1 MPGIAARSLPA
12 LAPPVSFEI
21 VDHAC
26 HQCGTTVEE
35 GTAFC
40 KQCGAPQ
47 IRVAYDEKPATPPLP
62 PGTPEEM
69 QPPAE
74 PVTMAEE
81 TRAPAVPAGI
91 DWSQAVPAAALGGLF
106 LAAAAIPVV
115 GVLLW
120 VLGAGLVSVAFYRR
134 RVPNAVLTPGLG
146 ARIGA
151 VSGLFGFGIFAVIFA
166 LEMLASR
173 GSGKLRRMLEEV
185 IHQAAARNPD
195 PRAQEAVQQ
204 MMTPAGLAFLI
215 TFMLV
220 LFLVV
225 FLLLSSAGGA
235 VGAWLLGK
243 KRSS

>member
-1 MPGIAARSLPA
+1 M
-12 LAPPVSFEI
+12 
-21 VDHAC
+21 C
-26 HQCGTTVEE
+26 HQCGAQVEE

-74 PVTMAEE
+74 PVAVEGQ
-81 TRAPAVPAGI
+81 APAPVLSAGI

-120 VLGAGLVSVAFYRR
+120 VVGAGLVTVALYRR
-134 RVPNAVLTPGLG
+134 RAPNSMLTPGLG

-151 VSGLFGFGIFAVIFA
+151 ISGLFGFAIFAGVFGVE
-166 LEMLASR
+166 LLASR
-173 GSGKLRRMLEEV
+173 GSGRLRRLVQEV
-185 IHQAAARNPD
+185 IQQAAARNPD

-204 MMTPAGLAFLI
+204 MMTPAGLALLI

-220 LFLVV
+220 VFLVV
-225 FLLLSSAGGA
+225 FLALSSAGGA

-243 KRSS
+243 KKSS